1 MKRNLYP
8 IFALS
13 VMMLSACFPKQEQ
26 GETNTPQGETAAETL
41 PQVVTYSLTDSV
53 GPTFETEDGPK
64 RPSANVQINLSTE
77 GIPANIGTEM
87 ARLFTGKEHTAL
99 PEAVQ
104 QYGDSIGQAY
114 ISELES
120 LYSDTALAMT
130 QPYEYLFD
138 ARGTVATDSR
148 EGILGYQIS
157 VSSYQGGAHSNY
169 FEQWYNFDME
179 TGAPIKCADAFDMTR
194 EGEIKAAIREQLCRD
209 KDCKDVQQL
218 QDSLGLLAI
227 GDVFLSDTNFL
238 LLAKGARFLYNPY
251 DIGPWAAGKMEVFL
265 PYDRLKS
272 LCTYAP
278 K

>member
-26 GETNTPQGETAAETL
+26 GGTNTPQDETATETL
-41 PQVVTYSLTDSV
+41 PGAVIYSLTDSV

-64 RPSANVQINLSTE
+64 RPCANVRIHLATE
-77 GIPANIGTEM
+77 GIPARIGTEM
-87 ARLFTGKEHTAL
+87 ARLFTGKENTAL

-130 QPYEYLFD
+130 HPYEYLFD
-138 ARGTVATDSR
+138 ARGAAATDSR
-148 EGILGYQIS
+148 KGILGYQIS
-157 VSSYQGGAHSNY
+157 VSSYQGGAHGGY
-169 FEQWYNFDME
+169 FELWYNFDTE
-179 TGAPIKCADAFDMTR
+179 NDTLIKCADAFDMPR
-194 EGEIKAAIREQLCRD
+194 ESMIKAAIREQLCRD
-209 KDCKDVQQL
+209 KNCKDIQQL
-218 QDSLGLLAI
+218 QDNLGLLVV
-227 GDVFLSDTNFL
+227 GDVYLSDTNFL
-238 LLAKGARFLYNPY
+238 LLEKGVRFLYNPY
-251 DIGPWAAGKMEVFL
+251 DIGPWAAGKIEVFL
-265 PYDRLKS
+265 PYDRLKG

>member
-26 GETNTPQGETAAETL
+26 GGSNTPQDETAAETL
-41 PQVVTYSLTDSV
+41 PQAVTYSLTDSV
-53 GPTFETEDGPK
+53 GPSFDTEEGAK
-64 RPSANVQINLSTE
+64 RPCANVQIHLSTE
-77 GIPANIGTEM
+77 GIPARIGTEM
-87 ARLFTGKEHTAL
+87 ARLFTGKENTAL

-251 DIGPWAAGKMEVFL
+251 DIGPWAAGKIEVFL
-265 PYDRLKS
+265 SYEKLKG